1 MNDKIVIVYLAHPFT
16 GNPKENIQRVTQI
29 AERIV
34 ESSKNRL
41 FPCFYAPLV
50 PHLVLSPYNE
60 ANMRDVRTVT
70 EAVSSALVRACDEL
84 WVVSP
89 ILSAGMK
96 MEIKVAETA
105 GIPILEWVEVIR
117 VIPEIANSI

>member
-1 MNDKIVIVYLAHPFT
+1 MNDKIMVVYLAHPFT
-16 GNPKENIQRVTQI
+16 GNPKENVRRSIRI

-34 ESSKNRL
+34 ESSQNDS

-50 PHLVLSPYNE
+50 PHQVLSFYNE
-60 ANMRDVRTVT
+60 ENRPGIRSVT

-89 ILSAGMK
+89 VLSAGMR
-96 MEIKVAETA
+96 MEIEVAEAA
-105 GIPILEWVEVIR
+105 GIPVREWTDIVKIL
-117 VIPEIANSI
+117 PEIVEDV